1 MGEFT
6 KAIRDYGVEMEVIDI
21 QNLFKTMDIDGS
33 GSIDFNEFIRVIVGE
48 MSPSRK
54 NLVLKAFKSLD
65 INGDGEISLSEFQQK
80 YNARQHPEVRS
91 GKRTEE
97 EVLLEFMET
106 FQAHHNRATGATKD
120 NKISVDEFIEYY
132 NNISCNIE

>member
-65 INGDGEISLSEFQQK
+65 INGDGEISLSEF
-80 YNARQHPEVRS
+80 
-91 GKRTEE
+91 
-97 EVLLEFMET
+97 
-106 FQAHHNRATGATKD
+106 
-120 NKISVDEFIEYY
+120 
-132 NNISCNIE
+132 